1 VTYLTSKRCETIFNE
16 LVIKERAMPPQGLV
30 NDEDE
35 QEKLPG
41 DYSTPF
47 SAPSGTDD
55 TTDDIHPQ
63 ADTNV
68 DSMEHYDEGISG
80 ADEVSDPGN
89 RGVLG
94 YSPAQD
100 QDDDDKDED
109 KEEE

>member
-1 VTYLTSKRCETIFNE
+1 
-16 LVIKERAMPPQGLV
+16 MPPQGIT
-30 NDEDE
+30 NDEDRRE
-35 QEKLPG
+35 ELPQ

-47 SAPSGTDD
+47 SAPDGVDD
-55 TTDDIHPQ
+55 TTDDTHPE

-80 ADEVSDPGN
+80 ATETSDPGN

-94 YSPAQD
+94 YSPP
-100 QDDDDKDED
+100 DDEDD

>member
-1 VTYLTSKRCETIFNE
+1 
-16 LVIKERAMPPQGLV
+16 MPPQGIV
-30 NDEDE
+30 NDEDR
-35 QEKLPG
+35 QEELPQ

-47 SAPSGTDD
+47 SAPGGVHD
-55 TTDDIHPQ
+55 TTDDTHPE

-80 ADEVSDPGN
+80 ATETDDPGN

-94 YSPAQD
+94 YAPPSQS
-100 QDDDDKDED
+100 DDEDKDD

>member
-1 VTYLTSKRCETIFNE
+1 
-16 LVIKERAMPPQGLV
+16 MPPQGLV
-30 NDEDE
+30 NDEDKE
-35 QEKLPG
+35 EKLPQ

-55 TTDDIHPQ
+55 TTDDTHPE

-80 ADEVSDPGN
+80 ATETNDPGN

-94 YSPAQD
+94 YTAPTDDNNQNQD
-100 QDDDDKDED
+100 D
-109 KEEE
+109 KEEK